1 MAAVQLQCVQ
11 PQCVFMC
18 KRNHTCACTQTVF
31 LCHSCSDV
39 MMQLAP
45 NVWVDQSRL
54 LSLLAPP
61 VLLTVLLAA
70 VHVTRRVQGVL
81 HAWSVRRGSVKQQAA
96 HDPLARLLTT
106 YALWLCGNAAW
117 LLLPAA
123 KKGLEQPDWA
133 EANGRQPLSSFMALV
148 SRSRIVYLLIYCY
161 ICPANTMLTRL

>member
-1 MAAVQLQCVQ
+1 
-11 PQCVFMC
+11 MC

-45 NVWVDQSRL
+45 HIWVDQSRL
-54 LSLLAPP
+54 VSLLAPP

-70 VHVTRRVQGVL
+70 VHVTRHVQGVL
-81 HAWSVRRGSVKQQAA
+81 HAWSARRGTVKQQAA
-96 HDPLARLLTT
+96 YDPLARLLTV

-123 KKGLEQPDWA
+123 KKGLEQPCWA
-133 EANGRQPLSSFMALV
+133 EDNRSPPLSSFMVLV
-148 SRSRIVYLLIYCY
+148 SLSRV
-161 ICPANTMLTRL
+161 MLTRL